1 MRNAFV
7 LKESKTFLKESKI
20 FLKESKIFLKVVV
33 NENGLNSVGGEES
46 QSLTFQ
52 GGATVDLP
60 CRRDSETTIVMVS
73 MMALLPNLHDND
85 DLNTD
90 CAIDQVA

>member
-1 MRNAFV
+1 M
-7 LKESKTFLKESKI
+7 
-20 FLKESKIFLKVVV
+20 KVVV
-33 NENGLNSVGGEES
+33 NENGLNSGGGEES

-60 CRRDSETTIVMVS
+60 CRQDSETAIIMIAMTV
-73 MMALLPNLHDND
+73 LPNLHGDD

>member
-7 LKESKTFLKESKI
+7 WKESRIFLKKSKI
-20 FLKESKIFLKVVV
+20 FLKESRTFLKVVV

-60 CRRDSETTIVMVS
+60 CRQDSETTIVRVS
-73 MMALLPNLHDND
+73 MMALLPNLHDN
-85 DLNTD
+85 TD

>member
-1 MRNAFV
+1 M
-7 LKESKTFLKESKI
+7 
-20 FLKESKIFLKVVV
+20 KVVV
-33 NENGLNSVGGEES
+33 NENGLNSSGGEES

-60 CRRDSETTIVMVS
+60 CRQDSETAIIMVA
-73 MMALLPNLHDND
+73 MMTVLPNLHYND

>member
-1 MRNAFV
+1 M
-7 LKESKTFLKESKI
+7 
-20 FLKESKIFLKVVV
+20 KVVV
-33 NENGLNSVGGEES
+33 NEIGLNSGGGEES

-60 CRRDSETTIVMVS
+60 CRQDSETTIVRVA
-73 MMALLPNLHDND
+73 MMELPNLHGDD

-90 CAIDQVA
+90 SAIDQVA